1 MAYLAA
7 VNWPALILFSA
18 LVLSVSM
25 YGLSFSG
32 HFPAEQRPAELQG
45 PAGQAILGGT
55 GVAVAICA
63 FLTLRLAWL
72 AVPVPLAIIGA
83 GGALLAAP
91 LVLQMFPDRFVDG
104 RSGLMVLAGVSA
116 VLVVAARW
124 FVA

>member
-25 YGLSFSG
+25 YGLSLSG
-32 HFPAEQRPAELQG
+32 HFPADQRPADLRG

-55 GVAVAICA
+55 GMAVAICGLLA
-63 FLTLRLAWL
+63 LRLAWL
-72 AVPVPLAIIGA
+72 AVPVPMAIIGA

-91 LVLQMFPDRFVDG
+91 LVLQMFPDKFVDG
-104 RSGLMVLAGVSA
+104 RGGLMALAGASA
-116 VLVVAARW
+116 VLALAARW
-124 FVA
+124 LVA